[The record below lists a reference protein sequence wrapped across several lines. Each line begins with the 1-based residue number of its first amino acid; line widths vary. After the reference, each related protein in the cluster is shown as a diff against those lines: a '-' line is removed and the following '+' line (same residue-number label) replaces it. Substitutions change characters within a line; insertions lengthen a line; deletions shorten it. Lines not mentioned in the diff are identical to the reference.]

1 MLELNLLSWETTLPI
16 LLIGMLGI
24 FLFIGVIVLAV
35 TLLGKFTK

>member
-24 FLFIGVIVLAV
+24 FLVIGVIVLAGI
-35 TLLGKFTK
+35 LLGKLTK